1 MEMKNYIS
9 LKEASELMPNAKGG
23 KGISYQYFRQNKKKL
38 CKKYNLKCK
47 KIGNCNYFLKSE
59 IEKLG

>member
-1 MEMKNYIS
+1 
-9 LKEASELMPNAKGG
+9 MPNAKGG